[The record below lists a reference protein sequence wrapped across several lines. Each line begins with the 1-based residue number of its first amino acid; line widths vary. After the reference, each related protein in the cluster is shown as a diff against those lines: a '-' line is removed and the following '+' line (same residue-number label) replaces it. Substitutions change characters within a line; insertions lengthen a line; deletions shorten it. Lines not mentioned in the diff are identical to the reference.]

1 MWEYVALFVAGIA
14 AGAIG
19 YLMGLASLVSYPVML
34 AVGIPPV
41 LANTSNTVALLGS
54 GLGSVTGARKI
65 IRDVKVYPLWPQI
78 LFSVIGGVVGGQLLL
93 HLNPKVFE
101 AVVPWFVLASTGLV
115 LASPM
120 IRRLSANRTVP
131 LWGFLLGLLVITTYA
146 GYFGAGAGIP
156 FFALCLLGTPMTVH
170 QALAIKTPMILMA
183 NLSAAILFII
193 QGSVVWWAALTVG
206 AGSFIG
212 GYIAPLIQRFIP
224 EKILRWLVAVGGVVL
239 TVWLLVR

>member
-14 AGAIG
+14 AGAVG

-78 LFSVIGGVVGGQLLL
+78 LFSIVGGVVGGQLLL

-101 AVVPWFVLASTGLV
+101 TVVPWFVLASTALV

-146 GYFGAGAGIP
+146 GYFGAGAGIT

>member
-14 AGAIG
+14 AGAVG

-78 LFSVIGGVVGGQLLL
+78 LFSIVGGVVGGQLLL

-101 AVVPWFVLASTGLV
+101 TVVPWFVLASTALV